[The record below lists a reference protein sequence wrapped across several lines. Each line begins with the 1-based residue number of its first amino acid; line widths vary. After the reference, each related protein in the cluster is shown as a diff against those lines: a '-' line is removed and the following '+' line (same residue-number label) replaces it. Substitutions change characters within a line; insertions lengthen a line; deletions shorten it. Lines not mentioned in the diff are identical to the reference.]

1 MKKRG
6 LNRLFIL
13 NVGAIDMSLGFGEV
27 AIILFVALLLFGP
40 KKLPELGKAAGKTL
54 KEFKDATRG
63 MMDDDQPAN
72 KK

>member
-1 MKKRG
+1 
-6 LNRLFIL
+6 
-13 NVGAIDMSLGFGEV
+13 MSLGFGEV

-54 KEFKDATRG
+54 REFKDATRG
-63 MMDDDQPAN
+63 IMDDDKPVD